1 LLQEEHSKLGRSE
14 RRIEALEVEKR
25 ELGEAVAA
33 IGDAKA
39 LVQRE
44 RDEAR
49 ELHQSALRDVNAL
62 EEQIRAKDRSLNDMQ
77 RKYDLVN
84 QEYLGLMNR
93 SPTSTPGIL

>member
-1 LLQEEHSKLGRSE
+1 LLQEDRSRLGRSE

-25 ELGEAVAA
+25 ELGETVAA

-39 LVQRE
+39 SLQRE

-62 EEQIRAKDRSLNDMQ
+62 EAQIRAKDQSINDLR

-93 SPTSTPGIL
+93 SRTSTPGIL